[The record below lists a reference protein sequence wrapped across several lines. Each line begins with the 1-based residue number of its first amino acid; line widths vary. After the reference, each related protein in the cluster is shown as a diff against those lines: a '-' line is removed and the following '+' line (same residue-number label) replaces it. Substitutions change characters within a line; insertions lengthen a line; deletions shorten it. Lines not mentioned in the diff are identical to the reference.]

1 MQCEWCN
8 RFFNSHHGVERHK
21 TYCAW
26 HPERLKGKHELSD
39 SENIANLALKEQRKR
54 KRNEKAI
61 SKQKR
66 EYTEQLDKM
75 NEKAIDEGCPNSPTS
90 SESDDNFHV
99 SNFAIKME
107 ELEPERKMA
116 RTTVIRST
124 SRNCNCGCQYVDLD
138 FEEEIDVENF

>member
-1 MQCEWCN
+1 MN
-8 RFFNSHHGVERHK
+8 FF
-21 TYCAW
+21 AF
-26 HPERLKGKHELSD
+26 
-39 SENIANLALKEQRKR
+39 ENNANLALKEQRKR

-61 SKQKR
+61 TKQKR
-66 EYTEQLDKM
+66 EYTERLDKL

-107 ELEPERKMA
+107 EIEPEQKMA
-116 RTTVIRST
+116 RTTVIRSN
-124 SRNCNCGCQYVDLD
+124 SKNCNCGCQYVDLTTD